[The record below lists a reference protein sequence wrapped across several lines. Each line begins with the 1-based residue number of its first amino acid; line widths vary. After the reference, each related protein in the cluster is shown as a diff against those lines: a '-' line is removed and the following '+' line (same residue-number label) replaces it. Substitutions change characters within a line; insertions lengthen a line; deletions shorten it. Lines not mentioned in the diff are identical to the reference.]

1 MLISP
6 YDKSGVQMTL
16 EELIIIQAGQNVMQ
30 NQTARIS
37 MQDNSEAFLI
47 DFRLD

>member
-1 MLISP
+1 
-6 YDKSGVQMTL
+6 MTL

-47 DFRLD
+47 DFRLDWNFCGSY